1 MFSEDLEIF
10 ICQSIR
16 SDAKMLS
23 VLLIGGFITILIIAS
38 SLGTTLGESVIA
50 VIPVGEFPQALA
62 FNPSNNYIYVANRDS
77 GTVSVI
83 DSTNNTLLKNAVVG
97 TEPIA
102 LEFNPSNNYIYV
114 ANVVSNS
121 VSMIE
126 STNNTIADTGNVS
139 SLPLTLEFNPSNDG
153 VYVAGTL
160 TGTEGLVS
168 IIG

>member
-23 VLLIGGFITILIIAS
+23 VSLTGGFITILIIAS
-38 SLGTTLGESVIA
+38 SLGTALGESVIA
-50 VIPVGEFPQALA
+50 VIPVSEFPQALA
-62 FNPSNNYIYVANRDS
+62 
-77 GTVSVI
+77 
-83 DSTNNTLLKNAVVG
+83 
-97 TEPIA
+97 
-102 LEFNPSNNYIYV
+102 FNPSNNYIYV

-126 STNNTIADTGNVS
+126 STNNTIADTVNVS

-153 VYVAGTL
+153 VYAAGTL

>member
-1 MFSEDLEIF
+1 
-10 ICQSIR
+10 
-16 SDAKMLS
+16 MLS

-62 FNPSNNYIYVANRDS
+62 FNPANNYIYVANRDSGTVSVIDSTNNTLLKNAVVGTEPIALEFNPSNSYIYVANRDS

-114 ANVVSNS
+114 
-121 VSMIE
+121 
-126 STNNTIADTGNVS
+126 
-139 SLPLTLEFNPSNDG
+139 
-153 VYVAGTL
+153 
-160 TGTEGLVS
+160 
-168 IIG
+168 

>member
-23 VLLIGGFITILIIAS
+23 VLLTGGFITILIIAL
-38 SLGTTLGESVIA
+38 SLGTALGESVIA

-83 DSTNNTLLKNAVVG
+83 DSTNNTLLKNVVVG

-114 ANVVSNS
+114 A
-121 VSMIE
+121 
-126 STNNTIADTGNVS
+126 
-139 SLPLTLEFNPSNDG
+139 
-153 VYVAGTL
+153 GTL

>member
-10 ICQSIR
+10 ICQSTR

-23 VLLIGGFITILIIAS
+23 VSLTGGFITILIIAS
-38 SLGTTLGESVIA
+38 SLGTALGESVIA
-50 VIPVGEFPQALA
+50 VIPVSEFPQALA
-62 FNPSNNYIYVANRDS
+62 FNPSNNYIYVANRNS

-83 DSTNNTLLKNAVVG
+83 DSTNNTLLKNVVVG

-102 LEFNPSNNYIYV
+102 LEFNPSN
-114 ANVVSNS
+114 
-121 VSMIE
+121 
-126 STNNTIADTGNVS
+126 
-139 SLPLTLEFNPSNDG
+139 DG
-153 VYVAGTL
+153 VYAAGTL

>member
-23 VLLIGGFITILIIAS
+23 VLLTGGFITILIIAL
-38 SLGTTLGESVIA
+38 SLGTALGESVIA

-83 DSTNNTLLKNAVVG
+83 DSTNNTVIKNITVG
-97 TEPIA
+97 SSPGPLA
-102 LEFNPSNNYIYV
+102 FNPSNNYIYV
-114 ANVVSNS
+114 ANRDSGTVS
-121 VSMIE
+121 VID
-126 STNNTIADTGNVS
+126 STNNTVIRNITVGS
-139 SLPLTLEFNPSNDG
+139 SPGPLVFNPSNN
-153 VYVAGTL
+153 Y
-160 TGTEGLVS
+160 
-168 IIG
+168 